1 MTRQAT
7 AALIQNIIA
16 NVGKTPEKI
25 HINRNEAIVS
35 HNKTCTHQ
43 HQARKM

>member
-16 NVGKTPEKI
+16 NVGRTPEKLKN
-25 HINRNEAIVS
+25 NRNEIIVS
-35 HNKTCTHQ
+35 YNRTHIHQ
-43 HQARKM
+43 HQA